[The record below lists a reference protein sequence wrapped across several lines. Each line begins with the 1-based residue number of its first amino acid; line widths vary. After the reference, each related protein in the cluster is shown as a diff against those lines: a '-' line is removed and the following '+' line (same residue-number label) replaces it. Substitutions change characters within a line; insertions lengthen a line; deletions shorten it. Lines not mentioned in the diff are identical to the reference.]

1 MSLPTSN
8 CTSLI
13 SVFNLIFCMYLRD
26 SYVGSL
32 VSYHWVSLHLVC
44 VSFGCVY

>member
-13 SVFNLIFCMYLRD
+13 SVLIFCMYLTD
-26 SYVGSL
+26 SL
-32 VSYHWVSLHLVC
+32 VCCFIGKLTLGKFTLGMFPLGVFIS
-44 VSFGCVY
+44 